1 MVRTLGQRFHS
12 LLATGLCAAALV
24 VGCGNSASN
33 AADAHTILDDVINS
47 KVLKVGTYA
56 DDAPWSS
63 YDSSNQLVGFDIDVV
78 NMLAADLGAK
88 VEWSVLPNSAARISA
103 LQAGTV
109 QLVAANFTLTAQ
121 RALSISFSTPYA
133 AEQEILAVSNKYP
146 NVKTYHDLT
155 NANKC
160 AIVTGSTQEALAQL
174 APQAQFIHFQDLAA
188 ETAALQSGQADCVME
203 NKDFIDNLVAN
214 NPNLVEGGVA
224 QVGLLALGSPR
235 DDLVWLNWLNQA
247 IEYHGAHQ
255 DIQILYAKWFKG
267 AVMPHVLPNF

>member
-1 MVRTLGQRFHS
+1 MMRSLVPRIRS
-12 LLATGLCAAALV
+12 LLAIGAFAGAIA
-24 VGCGNSASN
+24 VGCGSATSD
-33 AADAHTILDDVINS
+33 AADAPSILDDVISS
-47 KVLKVGTYA
+47 KVLKVATYA

-63 YDSSNQLVGFDIDVV
+63 YDSNNRLVGFDIDIV
-78 NMLAADLGAK
+78 NMLATDLGAK
-88 VEWSVLPNSAARISA
+88 VEWSILPNSAARISA
-103 LQAGTV
+103 LQSGAV
-109 QLVAANFTLTAQ
+109 QLVAANYTLTAQ
-121 RALSISFSTPYA
+121 RALSVSFSTPYA

-155 NANKC
+155 SANRC

-203 NKDFIDNLVAN
+203 NKDFIDNLVAK
-214 NPNLVEGGVA
+214 NPNILEGGVA
-224 QVGLLALGSPR
+224 QVGLISLASPR

-267 AVMPHVLPNF
+267 AAMPHALPNF